1 MNARLKGEW
10 TQLGPDCT
18 CDFVSYR
25 LSAGPRVIQC
35 AAHILMHLSD
45 FFAPLFLL
53 TVFDMNFKYY
63 Y

>member
-25 LSAGPRVIQC
+25 LGAGPRVIQC
-35 AAHILMHLSD
+35 AAHPHALIRL
-45 FFAPLFLL
+45 FAPLFLL

>member
-18 CDFVSYR
+18 CGFVSYR
-25 LSAGPRVIQC
+25 RGAGPRVIQC
-35 AAHILMHLSD
+35 AAHTHALTRL
-45 FFAPLFLL
+45 FAPLFLL